1 MRNTI
6 PAWVL
11 VLAAVFCITVG
22 KAYVDGP
29 LWNASVQSLR
39 EIRLIPLQEFYQP
52 TVWYGP
58 WLNFLGNV
66 ALFVPVGLL
75 ARRRAVPVGVGL
87 SVAIE
92 LTQFATATG
101 YTDID
106 DLIFNTLGAALGGW
120 LAGRLTRRSYRAAVA
135 ACVAGSLAVVA
146 AFAGLWLVQ

>member
-1 MRNTI
+1 M
-6 PAWVL
+6 
-11 VLAAVFCITVG
+11 LAAVVCITVG

-29 LWNASVQSLR
+29 LWDASVQALR
-39 EIRLIPLQEFYQP
+39 EIRLIPLQEFSQP

-75 ARRRAVPVGVGL
+75 ARRRAVPVGAGL
-87 SVAIE
+87 SLAIE
-92 LTQFATATG
+92 LTQFVTATG

-120 LAGRLTRRSYRAAVA
+120 LAGRLTRRGYRAAVV
-135 ACVAGSLAVVA
+135 ACAFGAIVVVA
-146 AFAGLWLVQ
+146 AFAGLWLVQNWG